1 MSANACCILGPVTE
15 TPDSDELLWEYECR
29 QCGAHFSVKVPK
41 GPTEERA
48 LQCPHCRSDTIVKL
62 TAYSPSEA
70 FCGG

>member
-1 MSANACCILGPVTE
+1 MGTTACCILGRKSE
-15 TPDSDELLWEYECR
+15 DDESDELLWEYECNK
-29 QCGAHFSVKVPK
+29 CGSHFSVKVPK

-48 LQCPHCRSDTIVKL
+48 LRCPHCHSDKIIKL